1 MSYVFI
7 LCLVAFSNHKII
19 IPYGE
24 ERLLLSESVMSYN
37 KARTTI

>member
-7 LCLVAFSNHKII
+7 LCLIALSNLKII

-24 ERLLLSESVMSYN
+24 ERLLPSESVMSYN
-37 KARTTI
+37 KAQTTI

>member
-7 LCLVAFSNHKII
+7 LCLILFSNLKIL
-19 IPYGE
+19 IPYSE

-37 KARTTI
+37 KAQTTI